1 MNKAISRDV
10 LVAVFLLVVC
20 GVLWVASFDIRTPD
34 YGQLSPAT
42 WPRIIIGVMT
52 FLSLIFFVQSV
63 REAKRSASGFQS
75 DAALPDT
82 AAASETAIPE
92 VSVSETNTNENPQ
105 AQLPGIAGF
114 YGYWKNVIWC
124 FVLFGLYLW
133 SMPYLGMLVAAM
145 LFVFLLLCALGG
157 WQPKQ
162 ILFHALI
169 ALGTVGGM
177 WSLFTFGLDVILPGG
192 ELFSSR

>member
-1 MNKAISRDV
+1 MSKAISRDV

-52 FLSLIFFVQSV
+52 FLSLIFLVQSV
-63 REAKRSASGFQS
+63 REAQRSA
-75 DAALPDT
+75 
-82 AAASETAIPE
+82 
-92 VSVSETNTNENPQ
+92 VSVTAGSTNTIAEGDDIE
-105 AQLPGIAGF
+105 AQRQPGIAGF
-114 YGYWKNVIWC
+114 YAYWKNVIWC

-145 LFVFLLLCALGG
+145 LFVFLLLSALGG
-157 WQPKQ
+157 WQPKK
-162 ILFHALI
+162 LLLHALI

-177 WSLFTFGLDVILPGG
+177 WSIFTFGLGVILPGG
-192 ELFSSR
+192 ELFAS

>member
-1 MNKAISRDV
+1 MSRVISRDV

-42 WPRIIIGVMT
+42 WPRIIIGVLT

-63 REAKRSASGFQS
+63 RVARTTQLDVEAESTAKASDRQ
-75 DAALPDT
+75 
-82 AAASETAIPE
+82 
-92 VSVSETNTNENPQ
+92 
-105 AQLPGIAGF
+105 PGVAGF
-114 YGYWKNVIWC
+114 YAYWKNVIWC

-145 LFVFLLLCALGG
+145 IFVFLLLTALGG
-157 WQPKQ
+157 WEPKK
-162 ILFHALI
+162 LLLHALI

-177 WSLFTFGLDVILPGG
+177 WSMFTFGLDVILPRG
-192 ELFSSR
+192 ELFSR